1 MNSKMHKLF
10 LTRCDMEESRQVS
23 ADDCQRCPRG
33 SVVDGKSMV
42 LCGGVAKF
50 FVTPC
55 FYEVRAAATVKD
67 CMRCRYGTVGEDRI
81 RVFCDRL

>member
-1 MNSKMHKLF
+1 MN
-10 LTRCDMEESRQVS
+10 
-23 ADDCQRCPRG
+23 ANDCQRCPSG
-33 SVVDGKSMV
+33 SVVDGRSMV

-55 FYEVRAAATVKD
+55 FYDFRAAATVKD
-67 CMRCRYGTVGEDRI
+67 CLNCRFGAVAEDRI